1 SCMPFT
7 QSCSVPIC
15 STVPSEKPSIP
26 THVAT
31 YAVWEELRVRVGITQ
46 LPVTLFTIPS
56 AGEDMLDS
64 AAYPL
69 QFELVPARIP
79 MFGRE
84 NGELQANVTAKK
96 GLMRK
101 KANRAKPTPFSPQR
115 KTFTT
120 LGIVLVL
127 RQCD

>member
-1 SCMPFT
+1 
-7 QSCSVPIC
+7 
-15 STVPSEKPSIP
+15 
-26 THVAT
+26 
-31 YAVWEELRVRVGITQ
+31 VRVGITQ
-46 LPVTLFTIPS
+46 LPVTLVTKPS
-56 AGEDMLDS
+56 AGEDMLDT

-84 NGELQANVTAKK
+84 NGELQANVTVKK

-101 KANRAKPTPFSPQR
+101 KANRAKPTPFSPQT